1 MAKSER
7 ITFLLNKENPKDKLI
22 LDLLSRQY
30 NKSDFIRDI
39 LYKVAISNDDNTMI
53 TPLSHHDNT
62 ITMPLSHDDNSMIMP
77 LQYDDNT
84 MITPLSHHDN
94 TITTS
99 LSHDDN
105 AFKVDVSKVEDDE
118 VDLSISSSSDP
129 SKNALDFLKDM

>member
-1 MAKSER
+1 
-7 ITFLLNKENPKDKLI
+7 
-22 LDLLSRQY
+22 
-30 NKSDFIRDI
+30 
-39 LYKVAISNDDNTMI
+39 
-53 TPLSHHDNT
+53 
-62 ITMPLSHDDNSMIMP
+62 MP

-84 MITPLSHHDN
+84 MVTPLSHHDN

>member
-39 LYKVAISNDDNTMI
+39 LYKVAILNDDNTMI

-62 ITMPLSHDDNSMIMP
+62 IT
-77 LQYDDNT
+77 
-84 MITPLSHHDN
+84 TP
-94 TITTS
+94 

>member
-39 LYKVAISNDDNTMI
+39 LYKVAIFNDDNT
-53 TPLSHHDNT
+53 
-62 ITMPLSHDDNSMIMP
+62 MIMP

-84 MITPLSHHDN
+84 MVTPLSHHDN
-94 TITTS
+94 VITTS

-105 AFKVDVSKVEDDE
+105 AFKVDISKVEDDK

>member
-22 LDLLSRQY
+22 LNLLSRQY

-39 LYKVAISNDDNTMI
+39 LYKVANFNDDNTI
-53 TPLSHHDNT
+53 TTL
-62 ITMPLSHDDNSMIMP
+62 LSHDDNSMIMP

-84 MITPLSHHDN
+84 MVTPLSHYDN
-94 TITTS
+94 TITTA

>member
-22 LDLLSRQY
+22 LDLLSTQY

-84 MITPLSHHDN
+84 
-94 TITTS
+94 ITTS
-99 LSHDDN
+99 LPRDDN

-118 VDLSISSSSDP
+118 VDLLISSSSDP

>member
-39 LYKVAISNDDNTMI
+39 LYKVAIFNDDNTMI
-53 TPLSHHDNT
+53 TPLPHHDNT
-62 ITMPLSHDDNSMIMP
+62 ITTPLSHDDNSMIMP

-84 MITPLSHHDN
+84 MVTP
-94 TITTS
+94 

>member
-7 ITFLLNKENPKDKLI
+7 ITFLLNKENPKDKLM

-84 MITPLSHHDN
+84 
-94 TITTS
+94 ITTS
-99 LSHDDN
+99 LPRDDN

>member
-39 LYKVAISNDDNTMI
+39 LYKVATFNDDNTMI
-53 TPLSHHDNT
+53 TS
-62 ITMPLSHDDNSMIMP
+62 
-77 LQYDDNT
+77 
-84 MITPLSHHDN
+84 LSHHDN
-94 TITTS
+94 TITTP

-105 AFKVDVSKVEDDE
+105 AFKVDISTLEDDE

>member
-62 ITMPLSHDDNSMIMP
+62 IT
-77 LQYDDNT
+77 
-84 MITPLSHHDN
+84 
-94 TITTS
+94 TS
-99 LSHDDN
+99 LPRDDN